1 MEMKSKL
8 VKWFKENDVRKI
20 NGKKVENINFYEL
33 CGYKKL
39 IAQGVTLDINK

>member
-1 MEMKSKL
+1 MKGKL
-8 VKWFKENDVRKI
+8 VKWFKENEIRKI

-33 CGYKKL
+33 CGYKKM

>member
-1 MEMKSKL
+1 MKSKL
-8 VKWFKENDVRKI
+8 VKWFKENEIRKI